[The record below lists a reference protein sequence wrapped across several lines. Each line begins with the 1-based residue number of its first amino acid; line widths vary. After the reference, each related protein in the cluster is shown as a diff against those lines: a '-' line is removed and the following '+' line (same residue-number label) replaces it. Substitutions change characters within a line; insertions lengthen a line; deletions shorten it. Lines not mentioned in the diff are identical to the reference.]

1 MNPFH
6 LGFMQRALVAGILV
20 GTSCSILSN
29 YIVLKN
35 MSFIGHGISH
45 VAFGGV
51 ALALLLG
58 RNVNLI
64 TLAFSL
70 LAALA
75 IGLVSQRGKVSE
87 DSAIGI
93 FLVTGM
99 ALGVLFISLKKT
111 YTPDVMGY
119 LFGNILAVSWGD
131 ILLIVITGALVLGC
145 VALFF
150 KELFYFTFD
159 EEMARVSGLPVTFIH
174 YLLLGLIAVN
184 VVIAIKVVGVI
195 LVSALL
201 IIPATTAQQLTGNFR
216 RMMAIS
222 LMVGLISNFGG
233 LYLSYL
239 LDIPSG
245 STIVLTLFF
254 FFLTALAIRVV
265 RGRGWRA
272 VPKRK
277 R

>member
-6 LGFMQRALVAGILV
+6 SGFMQRALLAGILV
-20 GTSCSILSN
+20 GASCSILSN

-58 RNVNLI
+58 WNVNI
-64 TLAFSL
+64 TTLAFSL

-75 IGLVSQRGKVSE
+75 IGLVSQRGRVSE

-131 ILLIVITGALVLGC
+131 ILMIAVTGFVVLGC
-145 VALFF
+145 VFLFF

-159 EEMARVSGLPVTFIH
+159 EEMARVSGIAVTFFH
-174 YLLLGLIAVN
+174 FVLLALIAVN

-201 IIPATTAQQLTGNFR
+201 IIPAVTAHQITGNFR
-216 RMMAIS
+216 WMIAVA
-222 LMVGLISNFGG
+222 LGVGMISNFVG

-245 STIVLTLFF
+245 STIVLSLFCC
-254 FFLTALAIRVV
+254 FLIALALRVIREK
-265 RGRGWRA
+265 RGGT
-272 VPKRK
+272 VSKK
-277 R
+277 KG